1 MLIEIACIAPNA
13 QCNPQMSLREECWQD
28 HGDSG
33 VAFGDTLT
41 FFQMIDSVVCIA
53 LGQCNR
59 RQISDDTEQSAIALN
74 DCQRIHDQLRY
85 MISKGMLH
93 LLLRFC

>member
-13 QCNPQMSLREECWQD
+13 QCNLQMLLREECWQNKE
-28 HGDSG
+28 DSD
-33 VAFGDTLT
+33 VVFGDTLT

-53 LGQCNR
+53 LGQRNR
-59 RQISDDTEQSAIALN
+59 RQISDDTSQSAIALN

-85 MISKGMLH
+85 MISKRMLH